1 MNPLNTNGDRVID
14 QLEALSKEFL
24 GTENSELRNLVAL
37 ETRDQLARARH
48 PGYGPVSDER
58 IAEIV
63 DTELITAIRSLP
75 KRPLEGEIPSTG
87 WGGGK

>member
-1 MNPLNTNGDRVID
+1 MNGTRVVAE
-14 QLEALSKEFL
+14 LKALSKEFL
-24 GTENSELRNLVAL
+24 GTENSELRKIVAL
-37 ETRDQLARARH
+37 ETRKKLDRARH
-48 PGYGPVSDER
+48 PGYGPVSEEL